1 MALTA
6 KKREEH
12 WLFAAGDLV
21 YIAGQEQQ
29 SAKVTAAIS
38 AGRCNWPHY
47 LVVDHQGAE
56 WLVAQVQLSKLPI
69 TDR

>member
-6 KKREEH
+6 TRREQH
-12 WLFAAGDLV
+12 WRFAVGDLV
-21 YIAGQEQQ
+21 YIAGQEQE
-29 SAKVTAAIS
+29 SAKVTAAIG
-38 AGRCNWPHY
+38 AGRCDWPHY

-69 TDR
+69 IP